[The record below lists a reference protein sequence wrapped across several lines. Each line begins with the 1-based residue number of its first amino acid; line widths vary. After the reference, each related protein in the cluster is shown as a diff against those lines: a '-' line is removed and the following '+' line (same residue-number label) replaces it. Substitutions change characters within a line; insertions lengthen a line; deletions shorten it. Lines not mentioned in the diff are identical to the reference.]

1 MKDNEIEKF
10 LGKNVIV
17 FFTNGS
23 TSVGVL
29 EKGETC
35 YGNKWIGNGYHLIR
49 NFQNDIGFK
58 KSHVRKITEA

>member
-17 FFTNGS
+17 FFTDGS

-29 EKGETC
+29 GKGETC
-35 YGNKWIGNGYHLIR
+35 YGNKWIGKGYHLER
-49 NFQNDIGFK
+49 NFQGGLGFK